1 MNGTAIIIW
10 EVFMDGKSN
19 KSKIEVTILL
29 PCLNEENTVAACVK
43 QAAIF
48 LKSNKIEGEILVC
61 DNKSEDDSVTKARES
76 GARVVICRE
85 RGYGNT
91 LRMGI
96 KESHGTYVIMGDC
109 DCSYHFDEVMP
120 FLTELRKGA
129 DLVVGNRFVKKME
142 KNAMPFSHHFF
153 GVPFL
158 SFLGRRFFS
167 CKVRDFH
174 CGLRAVKRDSF
185 LKLGCRYGGME
196 FATEMIGRAALLGQK
211 IHQVPVKLYRDQRG
225 RASHLKSIPDGIRH
239 LRVIVTRAKCSKF

>member
-1 MNGTAIIIW
+1 
-10 EVFMDGKSN
+10 MDGKSN
-19 KSKIEVTILL
+19 KPEIEVTILL
-29 PCLNEENTVAACVK
+29 PCLNEEKTVAACVK

-61 DNKSEDDSVTKARES
+61 DNKSEDDSVKRARGA
-76 GARVVICRE
+76 GARVVICSE

-96 KESHGTYVIMGDC
+96 KESYGTYVIMGDC
-109 DCSYHFDEVMP
+109 DCSYHFDEAMP

-142 KNAMPFSHHFF
+142 KNAMPFLHRFF

-167 CKVRDFH
+167 CEVKDFH
-174 CGLRAVKRDSF
+174 CGLRAVKKDSF
-185 LKLGCRYGGME
+185 LRLGCRYHGME

-211 IHQVPVKLYRDQRG
+211 IHQVPTGLYQDQRG
-225 RASHLKSIPDGIRH
+225 RKSHLRSIRDGVRH
-239 LRVIVTRAKCSKF
+239 LYVIISKAKCKTF